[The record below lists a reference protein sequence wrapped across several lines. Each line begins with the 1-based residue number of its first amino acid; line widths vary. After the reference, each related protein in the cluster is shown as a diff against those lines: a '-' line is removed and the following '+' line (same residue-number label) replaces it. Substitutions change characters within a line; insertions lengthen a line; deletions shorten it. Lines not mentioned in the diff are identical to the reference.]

1 MSYLKSV
8 LDYVTRQRL
17 DPSVDRAKAKRAVED
32 AWGLVEA
39 DRSPTQFHSSSYD
52 WTQWRKQLQRVLDG
66 LPATELEWGPMMAEA
81 RALGFGE
88 SMVRNA
94 KIEEFTLLIRRVVA
108 DCVLTA
114 EEQEKLESARRLLA
128 LTADEAELISQGV
141 VKEAVQ
147 FFGKPLRDET

>member
-1 MSYLKSV
+1 MSYLRSV
-8 LDYVTRQRL
+8 LDYVARQRL
-17 DPSVDRAKAKRAVED
+17 DPSVDRAKAKRVVED

-39 DRSPTQFHSSSYD
+39 DRSPTRFDSSSYD

-66 LPATELEWGPMMAEA
+66 LPETEPEWGPMMAEA

-88 SMVRNA
+88 SAVQDA

-114 EEQEKLESARRLLA
+114 DEQEKLETARRLLG

-141 VKEAVQ
+141 VKEAAE
-147 FFGKPLRDET
+147 FFGKPLRDES